1 MGLKV
6 MRRFCISSFWLGL
19 PKLSLGCCHGCTHAL
34 LVAAIPIWHN
44 GDAVDGDTVA
54 YCTVKTAVTP
64 QWQELEKAIKSQQ
77 AQYIP
82 GSLNLKRSKSK
93 SNDTGSSICSCLLVA
108 GESSSHCNLFTESIN
123 KLIPFKQGVHL
134 HGTVLEAGMHKYL
147 QCREK
152 TGLLFSF
159 QDKARKEMRETT
171 FPTNPLILQCEGIS
185 AFHLIWYLW
194 KLLMSR
200 NMHLS
205 SLILALTFPSCR
217 ETSVDAQELAM
228 AQLHC

>member
-1 MGLKV
+1 M
-6 MRRFCISSFWLGL
+6 
-19 PKLSLGCCHGCTHAL
+19 
-34 LVAAIPIWHN
+34 
-44 GDAVDGDTVA
+44 
-54 YCTVKTAVTP
+54 
-64 QWQELEKAIKSQQ
+64 
-77 AQYIP
+77 
-82 GSLNLKRSKSK
+82 
-93 SNDTGSSICSCLLVA
+93 A
-108 GESSSHCNLFTESIN
+108 GEGSSHCNFFTESIN
-123 KLIPFKQGVHL
+123 KLIPFKRGVHL
-134 HGTVLEAGMHKYL
+134 HGTVLEAGMRKCL

-159 QDKARKEMRETT
+159 KDKTRKEMRETT

-217 ETSVDAQELAM
+217 ETSVDTQELAT
-228 AQLHC
+228 AQLHCWMNVAQSTVSWYALKFWGNLVVPSDKTGPGLYLFPVTAY